1 MNSVGSDAGSARFEQ
16 QSQLLPAHLRDWKL
30 PPEWTWGASGTVYPQ
45 RHVQEVVDALGRS
58 LALVTA
64 PDPFHTAWLSA
75 EARFLAHSNH
85 PSIPATYHYWGSHS
99 NTGRGPG
106 YLRRWIVG
114 ESIAARVRR
123 SGPIDLP
130 TVLQIMR
137 GAGSVLV
144 YLHDLGAASGA
155 VSPETVWMTH
165 AGRLWM
171 LGWEWIVPREKIPP
185 GLNPLESHAA
195 TPPEWDNAWRP
206 SPHSDQWLLGALSF
220 TAITGEPPPTTDTP
234 PVRLVA
240 PDCPEAIA
248 DIVDKSLSTNP
259 DDRHYSMADML
270 RAVDDVVS
278 ARTLLL
284 TARGGEE
291 AGTSTHESEEAR
303 LRWAV
308 GDDYEILSLLGRG
321 SFGTV
326 WRARDLKLGRE
337 VALKVLHPAVAL
349 DLRSDGR
356 FRSEARLTAQ
366 LAHPAVVPIYD
377 WDSRGDL
384 SWYTMELAE
393 EGSVADLVQRSG
405 PRPVSEISE
414 HVEQILDGLAAGH
427 ALGIIHRDLKP
438 ENILI
443 DRYGRWRIADFG
455 IANVTGERIAGS
467 SGTPAF
473 AAPEQLL
480 GEPQGPA
487 TDCFAMAALV
497 YFLLVGTAPF
507 GESDARAILARQLSG
522 NVNLAGMEPELAHW
536 LRTGLAASPE
546 DRFADADVM
555 RRSWSDVV
563 ATHYSRRV
571 PLWRQWLK

>member
-1 MNSVGSDAGSARFEQ
+1 MNSVGDDAGSARIQ
-16 QSQLLPAHLRDWKL
+16 HALDLPEHLRHWSL
-30 PPEWTWGASGTVYPQ
+30 PPEWKWGASGSVYAH
-45 RHVQEVVDALGRS
+45 RHVQELVDALGRS
-58 LALVTA
+58 LAVITA
-64 PDPFHTAWLSA
+64 PDPSHAPWLEA

-85 PSIPATYHYWGSHS
+85 PSIPATYHYWGAQA

-114 ESIAARVRR
+114 ESIAARISR

-155 VSPETVWMTH
+155 ISPETVWVTH

-171 LGWEWIVPREKIPP
+171 LGWEWIVPREMIPA
-185 GLNPLESHAA
+185 GQNPLGSHAT
-195 TPPEWDNAWRP
+195 TPPEWGIAWRP
-206 SPHSDQWLLGALSF
+206 SPLSDQWLLGALSF
-220 TAITGEPPPTTDTP
+220 TAITGEPPPTRDTP

-248 DIVDKSLSTNP
+248 AIVDKSLSARP
-259 DDRHYSMADML
+259 DNRHYSVADML

-278 ARTLLL
+278 ARTLVL
-284 TARGGEE
+284 TARAGED
-291 AGTSTHESEEAR
+291 AGAADGESEEAR

-337 VALKVLHPAVAL
+337 VALKVLHPAVAR

-356 FRSEARLTAQ
+356 FRHEARLTAQ
-366 LAHPAVVPIYD
+366 LTHPAVVPIYD
-377 WDSRGDL
+377 WDSRGDV

-393 EGSVADLVQRSG
+393 EGSVADLVKRRG
-405 PRPVSEISE
+405 PRSLSEISE
-414 HVEQILDGLAAGH
+414 HVEEILGGLAAGH
-427 ALGIIHRDLKP
+427 ALGIVHRDLKP

-487 TDCFAMAALV
+487 TDCFAIAALV
-497 YFLLVGTAPF
+497 YFLVTGRAPF
-507 GESDARAILARQLSG
+507 GESDARAVLARQLGG
-522 NVNLAGMEPELAHW
+522 NVDVSGLEAELAHW
-536 LRTGLAASPE
+536 LRTGLAATPE
-546 DRFADADVM
+546 ERFADAEVM
-555 RRSWSDVV
+555 RQAWSELV
-563 ATHYSRRV
+563 ASHYSRRV